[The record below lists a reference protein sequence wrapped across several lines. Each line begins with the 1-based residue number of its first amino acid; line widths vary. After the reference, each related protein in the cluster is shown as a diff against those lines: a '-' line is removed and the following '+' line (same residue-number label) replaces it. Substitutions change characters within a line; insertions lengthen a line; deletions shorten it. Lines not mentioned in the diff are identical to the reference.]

1 MSEILR
7 SIHQGPHENPCKEH
21 REETS
26 LEQVDVPKLH
36 KAKKVKITNNENK
49 ENKAPPV
56 QGEKP
61 FTAAQNKQ
69 IAKMAESY
77 KKMIADLT
85 EIHDNI
91 IEKSL
96 SDFMPRHL
104 TNKLATHKNKLEVEA
119 AELDICIGANTG
131 DIKVVKTE
139 FAEAKLATKELSSRL
154 ESAAEE
160 AATAAE
166 EAATAAFQAAI
177 E

>member
-1 MSEILR
+1 M
-7 SIHQGPHENPCKEH
+7 
-21 REETS
+21 EETS

-36 KAKKVKITNNENK
+36 KAAKKVKITNDENK
-49 ENKAPPV
+49 ENKVPPA

-61 FTAAQNKQ
+61 FTVAQNKQ

-77 KKMIADLT
+77 KKMIADIT
-85 EIHDNI
+85 EISDNI

-104 TNKLATHKNKLEVEA
+104 INKLATQKNKLEVEA
-119 AELDICIGANTG
+119 AELDICIEANTG
-131 DIKVVKTE
+131 DIKVMKTE

-166 EAATAAFQAAI
+166 EASADAFQAAI
-177 E
+177 V

>member
-1 MSEILR
+1 M
-7 SIHQGPHENPCKEH
+7 
-21 REETS
+21 
-26 LEQVDVPKLH
+26 PK
-36 KAKKVKITNNENK
+36 
-49 ENKAPPV
+49 
-56 QGEKP
+56 
-61 FTAAQNKQ
+61 
-69 IAKMAESY
+69 
-77 KKMIADLT
+77 
-85 EIHDNI
+85 
-91 IEKSL
+91 
-96 SDFMPRHL
+96 HL

-166 EAATAAFQAAI
+166 EAVTAAFQAAI